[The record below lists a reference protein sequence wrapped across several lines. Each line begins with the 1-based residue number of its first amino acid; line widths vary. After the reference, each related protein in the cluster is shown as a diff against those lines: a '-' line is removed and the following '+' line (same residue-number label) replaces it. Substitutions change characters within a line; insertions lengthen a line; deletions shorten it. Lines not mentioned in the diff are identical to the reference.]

1 MELMNKVH
9 MQDIYEMYVINKN
22 GVQNS
27 VTKHSETQEQEI
39 GYDLILE
46 PKPRSTYNINWSY
59 WALAIKFNFWK
70 DV

>member
-46 PKPRSTYNINWSY
+46 PKPRSTYNIN
-59 WALAIKFNFWK
+59 
-70 DV
+70 